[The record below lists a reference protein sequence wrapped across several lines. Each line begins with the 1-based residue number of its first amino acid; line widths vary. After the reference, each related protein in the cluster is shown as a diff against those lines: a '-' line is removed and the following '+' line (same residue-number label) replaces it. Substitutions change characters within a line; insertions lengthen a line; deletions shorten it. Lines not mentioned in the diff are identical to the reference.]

1 MSVGI
6 GTGGAMRARQ
16 IGHAINIGV
25 LSTNGAF
32 YLLVYGA
39 LNDFAPAR
47 SARPGLCE
55 EDLVSTAR
63 VRSLQNRSLRR
74 DPNYPHPTGHGH
86 SALKREIAP

>member
-1 MSVGI
+1 
-6 GTGGAMRARQ
+6 MRAKP

-32 YLLVYGA
+32 YLLVYGE

-55 EDLVSTAR
+55 EDLVSSAR

-74 DPNYPHPTGHGH
+74 NPIIPTQLAMGI
-86 SALKREIAP
+86 LP